1 MINLIERR
9 RLLNEF
15 VNKKMF
21 KGTESKLNQIQK
33 KRLTEKRL
41 DEREFGQKER
51 VQTMMKSMNKIF
63 KQKLGNDEVC

>member
-1 MINLIERR
+1 
-9 RLLNEF
+9 
-15 VNKKMF
+15 MF

-51 VQTMMKSMNKIF
+51 VQNMMKSMNKIF

>member
-51 VQTMMKSMNKIF
+51 VQNMMKSMNKIF

>member
-15 VNKKMF
+15 VSKKMF

-51 VQTMMKSMNKIF
+51 VQNMMKSMNKIF

>member
-1 MINLIERR
+1 
-9 RLLNEF
+9 
-15 VNKKMF
+15 MF